1 MCLFVYSA
9 SNVHCT
15 PIICQNTKPMKA
27 NNQYQYLKINSNRD
41 MVSATSTSTCKL
53 KVIVSKYTFGEDCC
67 CSAVF
72 LVFRIWYL
80 VCQGNQSMWGVDSCC
95 CNSGKYFY
103 YVNGFELQVSLE
115 NSTGLW
121 FSVFHIYCLYFSLHA
136 ISQKQLLI
144 KLQIAET

>member
-27 NNQYQYLKINSNRD
+27 NNQYKYLKINSNRD

-53 KVIVSKYTFGEDCC
+53 IVIVSFLGRIVVALLCFWYLEFG
-67 CSAVF
+67 
-72 LVFRIWYL
+72 IWYAREISQCGEWIL
-80 VCQGNQSMWGVDSCC
+80 VAVHQFREI
-95 CNSGKYFY
+95 FY
-103 YVNGFELQVSLE
+103 GFELQVSLE
-115 NSTGLW
+115 NSTAPW

-136 ISQKQLLI
+136 ISQTQLLI

>member
-15 PIICQNTKPMKA
+15 PTICQNTKPMKA
-27 NNQYQYLKINSNRD
+27 NNQYQYLKIDSNRD
-41 MVSATSTSTCKL
+41 MVLATSTSTCKL
-53 KVIVSKYTFGEDCC
+53 IVIVSEYTFGEDCC

-95 CNSGKYFY
+95 CASIPGNIFIMTMALNCRFPWKILRLRGSRYFIFI
-103 YVNGFELQVSLE
+103 VCISLYMLFPR
-115 NSTGLW
+115 SS
-121 FSVFHIYCLYFSLHA
+121 F
-136 ISQKQLLI
+136 
-144 KLQIAET
+144 